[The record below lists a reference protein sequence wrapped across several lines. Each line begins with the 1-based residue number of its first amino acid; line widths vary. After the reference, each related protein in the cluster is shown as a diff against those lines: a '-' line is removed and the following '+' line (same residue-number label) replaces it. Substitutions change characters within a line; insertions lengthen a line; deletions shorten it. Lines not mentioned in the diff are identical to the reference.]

1 MPVDISDKGAVRTI
15 TINRPEKLNAL
26 SLEIATDICNAVEA
40 AATDQAC
47 AACCLPAPVA
57 PSRRAATSMK
67 WESTCRAR
75 VTCSTS

>member
-40 AATDQAC
+40 AATDSSVR
-47 AACCLPAPVA
+47 CLLLTGAG
-57 PSRRAATSMK
+57 RAF
-67 WESTCRAR
+67 STGGD
-75 VTCSTS
+75 VNEMGE